1 MHLPRGDEVRSPGHP
16 AHLGAVHALQLREGH
31 RPARAN
37 GELGFPSAIHVFLF
51 VHEISFTKSTLDA
64 ECTLSTISYNTPSRQ
79 TLCDIGDVFTI
90 PANIEKSF
98 DQISNAVAHI
108 ASNGTMP
115 IILGG

>member
-1 MHLPRGDEVRSPGHP
+1 MPLVPP
-16 AHLGAVHALQLREGH
+16 
-31 RPARAN
+31 
-37 GELGFPSAIHVFLF
+37 I
-51 VHEISFTKSTLDA
+51 I
-64 ECTLSTISYNTPSRQ
+64 Q